1 MNRMILIV
9 ALTLVMGEGMAG
21 TPPSGWVLAAPTG
34 NIVKVKG
41 ETTVKSSNPVLRG
54 KRKMLLAASSSG
66 AKVTAMPLV
75 TTYLPLSDR
84 GRISELA
91 RGLQYDWIKCYDFVR
106 NNVRFTPYP
115 GFVRGPIRTLID
127 MEGNDADQAYLLLA
141 LLRESGYEDSK
152 LVYVPTL
159 TGSDGFLTSG
169 FRVEYKPDDGYG
181 INQWLRVPAEKS
193 NKEPAAG
200 AYMMLNAGR
209 PVYTSGDYVFTTDH
223 YWVQLKVGDETFALD
238 PSFKPEVCSTDVKS
252 NVKDGMQYSR
262 STMLACVGGKA
273 VESFAV
279 TGFAVDELNAKL
291 NEYVENLETRE
302 EGNFSAADYIGDMHI
317 VRRKSDEP
325 FFNGVSL
332 GSDYIDVFE
341 ESTSAINLRRT
352 LLTVKLNG
360 SLLCQFYLDEI
371 GERNLWLSYESSG
384 SSTCSA
390 KLHLDDLVLKTV
402 SGLSVGKA
410 RINVNVVHSEVPTSH
425 EYSIDVAP
433 ANVHSI
439 VFGFDGDVA
448 DGMRKVAVQRL
459 AEARDRKLE
468 NGSADMLSHSTF
480 NAGHQWFA
488 QTHLIR
494 KIYNRILNGTNRD
507 YYEIGIAGQSGGPY
521 VDVANAAGHGYCNYK
536 HFSGVEMFISALEH
550 SIIEQLNGPDVE
562 AVSTVK
568 LLSLANAAGI
578 PVCFITK
585 NNVSSVVGSLKNYT
599 SSQLSEIRSTA
610 SDDYYVLAPQDGNIV
625 LNKWKGTGYATFG
638 PISSSVTSSAGVGMY
653 ISGGYNGGYSSKEV
667 TPNADGYFENSSQSY
682 YGNGAVNTSTQS
694 DPIAMPYGAF
704 LDRVTD
710 LELNRKTP
718 LRWVRSY
725 DSRGRLDDGGLGR
738 GWSHGFD
745 ASIVETTDLDAFF
758 GRGSVD
764 AVLPTVVALTV
775 VDDLL
780 ADQETLSAG
789 ENARRW
795 TLAALVVQ
803 WWSDRLCRN
812 AVSVKLGAQML
823 GFTKRADGSFAAAP
837 GVTATLTAEN
847 GGYVLQERNGNTY
860 TFNADKRLS
869 KITDMSGNVTTLTYA
884 DGKLT
889 RVSNGFDAAFDL
901 TWKDGRIASVADTA
915 GRTVSYSYDAASGCL
930 TGVTDACG
938 KSWSMA
944 YDPQNFA
951 LTRTVDPDGQVTL
964 KNVYNAM
971 AQVTNQTSAV
981 GGVTTLGYV
990 ASRGGWDRDPLGNVL
1005 EQEYDESGRS
1015 ILRIERDGALT
1026 SRTYDG
1032 HGHVVSEVDALGM
1045 ERITEYDGR
1054 DNIVALTEGSGNDR
1068 RTTTMAYDAK
1078 DRLVQLTD
1086 ALGNVTAFAYDSCGR
1101 IVKQTRPDGTYRTNV
1116 WTDKGLLSETCEYS
1130 AAGHL
1135 IARKILSYNAYGLP
1149 VSSILTGDGL
1159 PVAGIVESI
1168 AYNAQGLPSSTTD
1181 ANGNVTTLAYDAA
1194 GHLLS
1199 ATDALGRTVTRS
1211 YTSAGYMASSKD
1223 ALGHETRYT
1232 VTPSGKIATIKF
1244 ADGGVVSRTFDL
1256 ADNLVSFVSTRG
1268 TETAYGRDEMGRPV
1282 RVQTPL
1288 SRDTIKYD
1296 LLGNPVETGNAASE
1310 VLRLT
1315 YDSLSRL
1322 VATENGVGSVWKT
1335 GYDANDQAVFTTS
1348 PLGKTTRNEF
1358 DSRGRKISTV
1368 KPSGRKDT
1376 FGYDVAGNWAS
1387 YVNAEG
1393 GAYTRVYDAVGR
1405 MTSAT
1410 NALGHC
1416 VMKSEYDGA
1425 GNLVRRT
1432 DGEGNVLAF
1441 AYDAANRLVSRKG
1454 TGIDDAFEYDAA
1466 DNVTKAK
1473 NDLCVSTFGYD
1484 VRNRLTS
1491 ADVSVGGK
1499 KFALAWQYDLGGLV
1513 TGLTYESG
1521 KTVQREYDADGR
1533 LVKVTDWLGHIWR
1546 FSYDGAGKI
1555 TGIMSPDGVDAV
1567 CSYDA
1572 AGQLKSWSVDGIA
1585 GRSITRDAAGRRIKD
1600 EITTG
1605 SVPSPRSDRA
1615 SDFEYNAADQLIAA
1629 KIQQNGTT
1637 VQAVCRY
1644 DGNGSLIE
1652 TTAEGGVSV
1661 SLAYAADGTLTLVQK
1676 LASTASYGY
1685 DALGNRIAVDGK
1697 YWIPDYADALK
1708 RPLIECDASGAV
1720 LRYYIWA
1727 DGRLLGFVGAN
1738 GSLSVAHCDDYG
1750 SVIAICQ
1757 CDGTVL
1763 YKANFGPHGEDYG
1776 STGSNPTPF
1785 TWLGGY
1791 GVRKI
1796 GDWEGFGIVYMTR
1809 YRLYSTLQQRFL
1821 ASDPMGLEGG
1831 LNLYAYC
1838 NGNPMAYIDP
1848 LGLCASGWEFSFM
1861 GSLSD
1866 GIAASEG
1873 AGGSG
1878 LHKLADG
1885 ADSYARQ
1892 LNEDWHVKSLT
1903 GDKTWTADFNRAG
1916 DAKAVA
1922 EVSAR
1927 QFRNAGN
1934 ILKGGSALLTVATA
1948 ATDIAVADD
1957 KKRAAAKAAGSV
1969 AGGVAGEAAG
1979 AAIGGALA
1987 GTGGTV
1993 VLPVVGTVSAAAAG
2007 AAVGGTIG
2015 SVVGSNIGGNI
2026 AVFAYDHFER

>member
-1 MNRMILIV
+1 MNRMFLIG
-9 ALTLVMGEGMAG
+9 ALTLLVGESVAG
-21 TPPSGWVLAAPTG
+21 EVPQGWLLHAPTG
-34 NIVKVKG
+34 KVGVVTKFAG
-41 ETTVKSSNPVLRG
+41 EGSSNPIVADKPKLRL
-54 KRKMLLAASSSG
+54 MANSPG
-66 AKVTAMPLV
+66 AKLLTAAAAQPSL
-75 TTYLPLSDR
+75 TTYLPQGSNAR
-84 GRISELA
+84 VAELA
-91 RGLQYDWIKCYDFVR
+91 RGLHYDWLRCFDFVR
-106 NNVRFTPYP
+106 NHVRFTPYP
-115 GFVRGPIRTLID
+115 GFIRGPERTLID

-141 LLRESGYEDSK
+141 LLRASGYANSK
-152 LVYVPTL
+152 LIYLPWTWDSSG
-159 TGSDGFLTSG
+159 TLTSG
-169 FRVEYKPDDGYG
+169 FMLSNEDSSGYG
-181 INQWLRVPAEKS
+181 ANDWLRISEAMAEADPS
-193 NKEPAAG
+193 TAAYVM
-200 AYMMLNAGR
+200 AYAGR
-209 PVYTSGDYVFTTDH
+209 PVSRVGESGLTTDH
-223 YWVQLKVGDETFALD
+223 YWVQLTVDGNDIVLD
-238 PSFKPEVCSTDVKS
+238 PSLKADKRQSPESMKV
-252 NVKDGMQYSR
+252 GMQYER
-262 STMLACVGGKA
+262 SSFISNAGGTVGSYSVQNLAYANVSTKLESYMTSLSKQEKA
-273 VESFAV
+273 A
-279 TGFAVDELNAKL
+279 
-291 NEYVENLETRE
+291 NL
-302 EGNFSAADYIGDMHI
+302 SAADFIGDSHI
-317 VRRKSDEP
+317 VPRKEKDAY
-325 FFNGVSL
+325 FHGTTWGTGV
-332 GSDYIDVFE
+332 DVFAQA
-341 ESTSAINLRRT
+341 SSYVNAMRT
-352 LLTVKLNG
+352 LMTVKLNG
-360 SLLCQFYLDEI
+360 TSLSQFYLDEI
-371 GERNLWLSYESSG
+371 GSRNLWLSYQDSG
-384 SSTCSA
+384 SSACTVRLNLDNQVLATRSNVA
-390 KLHLDDLVLKTV
+390 K
-402 SGLSVGKA
+402 GKA
-410 RINVNVVHSEVPTSH
+410 TLTIAVAHSEVPSTH
-425 EYSIDVAP
+425 DYALEVAP
-433 ANVHSI
+433 VNVHSI
-439 VFGFDGDVA
+439 IVGFDGDVS
-448 DGMRKVAVQRL
+448 DGMRKIAVQKL
-459 AEARDRKLE
+459 AEARDRKLA
-468 NGSADMLSHSTF
+468 NNSAEMLSLSTF
-480 NAGHQWFA
+480 NAGHQWLA
-488 QTHLIR
+488 QTHLIKKMR
-494 KIYNRILNGTNRD
+494 NRILNGTNRD

-521 VDVANAAGHGYCNYK
+521 VDVANATGHGYFNYK
-536 HFSGVEMFISALEH
+536 HFTGSEMFVSALEH
-550 SIIEQLNGPDVE
+550 SIIEQLNGPEVE
-562 AVSTVK
+562 SVSTVK

-585 NNVSSVVGSLKNYT
+585 NNVSSAVGSLKNYT
-599 SSQLSEIRSTA
+599 SSQLSEIRNTA
-610 SDDYYVLAPQDGNIV
+610 SDDYYVLVPQDGNIV
-625 LNKWKGTGYATFG
+625 LNKWKGAGYVTFG

-667 TPNADGYFENSSQSY
+667 TPNADGYFDNSSQSY

-710 LELNRKTP
+710 LELNRQTP

-725 DSRGRLDDGGLGR
+725 DSRGRLDAGGLGR

-745 ASIVETTDLDAFF
+745 ASIVETTDMDAFF
-758 GRGSVD
+758 SRGSVD

-823 GFTKRADGSFAAAP
+823 GFTKRADGSFAPAP

-847 GGYVLQERNGNTY
+847 GGYVLRERNGNSY

-869 KITDMSGNVTTLTYA
+869 KLTDMSGNVTTLTYA

-901 TWKDGRIASVADTA
+901 TWKDGRIASVSDTA
-915 GRTVSYSYDAASGCL
+915 GRTVAYSYDAASGCL
-930 TGVTDACG
+930 TGVKDVRG
-938 KSWSMA
+938 KSWTMA

-990 ASRGGWDRDPLGNVL
+990 ASRGGWDRDSLGNVL

-1026 SRTYDG
+1026 SRSYDG

-1054 DNIVALTEGSGNDR
+1054 DNVVALTEGSGNDR

-1101 IVKQTRPDGTYRTNV
+1101 IVKQTRPDGTCRTNV

-1135 IARKILSYNAYGLP
+1135 IVRKILSYNAYGLP

-1199 ATDALGRTVTRS
+1199 ATDALGRMVTRS

-1268 TETAYGRDEMGRPV
+1268 TETDYGRDEMGRPV

-1288 SRDTIKYD
+1288 SYDTIKYD
-1296 LLGNPVETGNAASE
+1296 LLGNPVESANAASE
-1310 VLRLT
+1310 MSRLT

-1322 VATENGVGSVWKT
+1322 VATENGVGSVWKI
-1335 GYDANDQAVFTTS
+1335 GYDADDRAVSTTS

-1376 FGYDVAGNWAS
+1376 FGYDAAGNWAS

-1393 GAYTRVYDAVGR
+1393 GAYTRVYDAAGR

-1410 NALGHC
+1410 NVLGHC

-1513 TGLTYESG
+1513 TRVAYESG

-1661 SLAYAADGTLTLVQK
+1661 SLAYAADGTLTSVQK
-1676 LASTASYGY
+1676 SASTASYGY
-1685 DALGNRIAVDGK
+1685 DALGNRIAADGK

-1708 RPLIECDASGAV
+1708 RPLVECDAAGAV

-1776 STGSNPTPF
+1776 LTGSSPTPF

-1831 LNLYAYC
+1831 LNLYAYA
-1838 NGNPMAYIDP
+1838 NGNPVAYIDP
-1848 LGLCASGWEFSFM
+1848 LGLCAGWQDAFANFRGAAGNYFANASVSPFDGVHSGS
-1861 GSLSD
+1861 GSL
-1866 GIAASEG
+1866 GPIG
-1873 AGGSG
+1873 VNIGT
-1878 LHKLADG
+1878 
-1885 ADSYARQ
+1885 
-1892 LNEDWHVKSLT
+1892 NEK
-1903 GDKTWTADFNRAG
+1903 GD
-1916 DAKAVA
+1916 V
-1922 EVSAR
+1922 
-1927 QFRNAGN
+1927 
-1934 ILKGGSALLTVATA
+1934 ILGGSAGVSLSYLPGSVSASSSYLSEGGYVN
-1948 ATDIAVADD
+1948 I
-1957 KKRAAAKAAGSV
+1957 AAG
-1969 AGGVAGEAAG
+1969 GGVQGGLSFDKHSPSADLSVNVGDLASASIGYNVNLTHPSKESAQVIGAALTSGAPNAG
-1979 AAIGGALA
+1979 AAIGGVIYD
-1987 GTGGTV
+1987 V
-1993 VLPVVGTVSAAAAG
+1993 VDPYYERYVSPH
-2007 AAVGGTIG
+2007 V
-2015 SVVGSNIGGNI
+2015 
-2026 AVFAYDHFER
+2026 HW